1 MISLSIR
8 IPVTNEIERDY
19 SAAPS
24 GLLPLDHD
32 ASEWRSAIYEV
43 WAAKE
48 RADKIYNDVMRTIFN
63 VEKEV
68 RLYQIEPLVFEKK
81 RDLVLSGIRLLSSTG
96 YIASHP
102 EDWLQLQSLCSILAE
117 TVATREKGK

>member
-8 IPVTNEIERDY
+8 IPVTNEIERTY

-32 ASEWRSAIYEV
+32 ALEWRSAIYEG

-48 RADKIYNDVMRTIFN
+48 RADKIYNDVLKMMIK

-68 RLYQIEPLVFEKK
+68 RRYQIEPLVFDKK
-81 RDLVLSGIRLLSSTG
+81 RDLVLSGILLLSSTG

-102 EDWLQLQSLCSILAE
+102 VEWLELQSLCSILAK
-117 TVATREKGK
+117 TVAAHKRL